1 MQSKKCIDNK
11 NIDNKD
17 IDNKDLLN
25 KGIHNK
31 DKYEKGMDLKELRRF
46 GFTISIAIGLLFG
59 LLIPFLKHKP
69 YVIWPWIV
77 AAILF
82 LWTLII
88 PSTLKNFYKVWM
100 KIGMFLGR
108 INTTILLV
116 LVFFIVITPIGFVM
130 KLFGYRP
137 LNDKFDAKVNT
148 YRKKSNLL
156 PVERM
161 EVPF

>member
-1 MQSKKCIDNK
+1 MQS
-11 NIDNKD
+11 NKD
-17 IDNKDLLN
+17 IVNKD
-25 KGIHNK
+25 IHNK
-31 DKYEKGMDLKELRRF
+31 DIHNKGMDLNELRRF
-46 GFTISIAIGLLFG
+46 GFTLSIAIGLLFG
-59 LLIPFLKHKP
+59 LLIPFFRHKP
-69 YVIWPWIV
+69 YGIWPWIV

-82 LWTLII
+82 LWALII

-137 LNDKFDAKVNT
+137 LNDKFDAKANT
-148 YRKKSNLL
+148 YRKKSNQI